1 MTLYRYNGRWWR
13 YVEDDGQT
21 VEVRFCSTGNVKT
34 FPAGYWARQATE
46 VTKAGVRRLING
58 WYREMDE
65 RTRVIQML
73 GRQRLEASNLQ
84 QQLREDDSIVRLG
97 NFITSYSEEIA
108 RHERHNEDLL
118 AEIRRAKEAL
128 NS

>member
-13 YVEDDGQT
+13 YVEDDGHT
-21 VEVRFCSTGNVKT
+21 VQVRFCSTGDVKT
-34 FPAGYWARQATE
+34 FPVGFWARHAT
-46 VTKAGVRRLING
+46 VATKASVREHVNDR
-58 WYREMDE
+58 YREMGE
-65 RTRVIQML
+65 RTRVIHML

-84 QQLREDDSIVRLG
+84 QELREDDSLVRLG

-108 RHERHNEDLL
+108 RHEQHNKDLL
-118 AEIRRAKEAL
+118 AEIQRAKEAL